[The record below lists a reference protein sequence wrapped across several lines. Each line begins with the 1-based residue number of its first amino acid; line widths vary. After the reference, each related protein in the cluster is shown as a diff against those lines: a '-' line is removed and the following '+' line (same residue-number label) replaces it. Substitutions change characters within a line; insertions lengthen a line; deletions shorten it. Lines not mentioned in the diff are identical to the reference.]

1 MIRTAFKFATV
12 IAGFMFAGSSV
23 LYADSF
29 GPSSDRRHAPSR
41 PSVKSYATGLT
52 SPRGL
57 TFGPDR
63 NLYVAEAGVGGELE
77 PTDEPGCEK
86 FVNVFSPYTAGFS
99 GRVIRVRANGKKD
112 VVADN
117 LPSMTDNSGASYGPT
132 DVAFVGQT
140 LYVLIEM

>member
-1 MIRTAFKFATV
+1 MNRTAFKSAAV
-12 IAGFMFAGSSV
+12 IAGLMLLGSSV
-23 LYADSF
+23 LHADSF
-29 GPSSDRRHAPSR
+29 GHSR
-41 PSVKSYATGLT
+41 PHVKTYATGLT

-77 PTDEPGCEK
+77 PTDEPGCER

-99 GRVIRVRANGKKD
+99 GRVLRVRANGKKD

-117 LPSMTDNSGASYGPT
+117 LPA
-132 DVAFVGQT
+132 
-140 LYVLIEM
+140 